1 MPSSPASP
9 WPPEAREVPV
19 VPDAIDPIVSPVH
32 HLKLPSRRFTS
43 SLLGQLCLATLGCVL
58 LGFTAATAAT
68 LMLNYRMLIR
78 EHEQKVS
85 ENADDLIRILEARP
99 RSEPGQWQ
107 KQLRNQLDQYAS
119 EDGLYWIEWPDGEL
133 TLPTATTDIHPEDMR
148 AISQNRKIASPG
160 FLQIGPWRQIP
171 RLPAAKTDSKIAQS
185 LPSNYSF
192 LPIQKRVY
200 LVHPHY
206 RTTNQAVIWAGK
218 DISSE
223 IALLHNELLTK
234 LLVWTLFS
242 ALTLLAISLL
252 ARRIFQPLNDLIL
265 TAKNFTTENLE
276 THAFTPLDPSPQ
288 LRRAPREVQELA
300 ESYSNLVSRVA
311 LAWSHQREFVNA
323 VSHELRNPLTIIG
336 GHLRRVQRRGQ
347 NLDPEQIRA
356 LATAEAEAHRIT
368 RLLNDLLDLSRSEA
382 GRLEL
387 VIKPVAVDE
396 VLLQSCDL
404 ARSQLARS
412 LNLKLPPEAAEGPI
426 MAVAESDRLQQVVL
440 NLIENADKYSPPGSP
455 ITVELHQEGDQEVR
469 ISIHDEG
476 IGIED
481 ADLPLIFNRFHRG
494 RNALN
499 HARGSG
505 LGLSIVKL
513 LVDGMGARISVESH
527 LERGSSF
534 HLHLPLTAPPAE
546 SPAVSNAPEPAA
558 ASQT

>member
-1 MPSSPASP
+1 MP
-9 WPPEAREVPV
+9 
-19 VPDAIDPIVSPVH
+19 DPIVSPVH
-32 HLKLPSRRFTS
+32 NLKLPGRRFAS
-43 SLLGQLCLATLGCVL
+43 SLLGQLFLATLGCVL

-68 LMLNYRMLIR
+68 LILNYRMLIR
-78 EHEQKVS
+78 EHEQKVN
-85 ENADDLIRILEARP
+85 ENADDLIRILEAEAG
-99 RSEPGQWQ
+99 SESGQWRE
-107 KQLRNQLDQYAS
+107 QLRNQLDQYAS
-119 EDGLYWIEWPDGEL
+119 ENGLYWIEWPDGKL
-133 TLPTATTDIHPEDMR
+133 TLPTATADIHPEDMR
-148 AISQNRKIASPG
+148 AISQHRNIGKQA
-160 FLQIGPWRQIP
+160 FLPIGPWRQSP
-171 RLPAAKTDSKIAQS
+171 SLPPPKAESKIAHI
-185 LPSNYSF
+185 LPDKYSF
-192 LPIQKRVY
+192 VPIQKRVY
-200 LVHPHY
+200 IVHPHY

-218 DISSE
+218 DISPE

-252 ARRIFQPLNDLIL
+252 AKRIIQPLNDLIQ
-265 TAKNFTTENLE
+265 TAKDFTTENLE
-276 THAFTPLDPSPQ
+276 THAFTPLDSS

-300 ESYSNLVSRVA
+300 ENYSNLVSRVA

-347 NLDPEQIRA
+347 NLDPEQLRA

-387 VIKPVAVDE
+387 VIQPVAVDE

-455 ITVELHQEGDQEVR
+455 ITVELQQEGDQGVR

-534 HLHLPLTAPPAE
+534 HLHLPLTAPPQE
-546 SPAVSNAPEPAA
+546 SPGVSNAPEPAS
-558 ASQT
+558 ASQA

>member
-1 MPSSPASP
+1 MP
-9 WPPEAREVPV
+9 
-19 VPDAIDPIVSPVH
+19 DPIVSTVH
-32 HLKLPSRRFTS
+32 NLKLPGRRFAS
-43 SLLGQLCLATLGCVL
+43 SLLGQLFLATLGCVL

-68 LMLNYRMLIR
+68 LILNYRMLIR
-78 EHEQKVS
+78 EHEQKVN
-85 ENADDLIRILEARP
+85 ENADDLIRILEAGAG
-99 RSEPGQWQ
+99 SESGQWRER
-107 KQLRNQLDQYAS
+107 LRNQLDQYTS
-119 EDGLYWIEWPDGEL
+119 ENGLYWIEWPDGKL
-133 TLPTATTDIHPEDMR
+133 TLPTATADIHPEDMR
-148 AISQNRKIASPG
+148 AISQHRNIGKQA
-160 FLQIGPWRQIP
+160 FLQIGPWRQSP
-171 RLPAAKTDSKIAQS
+171 SPPPPKAESKIARI
-185 LPSNYSF
+185 LPDKYSF
-192 LPIQKRVY
+192 VPIQKRVY
-200 LVHPHY
+200 IVHPHY

-252 ARRIFQPLNDLIL
+252 AKRIIQPLNDLIQ
-265 TAKNFTTENLE
+265 TAKDFTTENLE
-276 THAFTPLDPSPQ
+276 THAFTTLDSSPK

-347 NLDPEQIRA
+347 NLDPEQLRA

-387 VIKPVAVDE
+387 VIQPVAVDE

-455 ITVELHQEGDQEVR
+455 ITVELQQEGDLGVR

-534 HLHLPLTAPPAE
+534 HLHLPLTAPPQE
-546 SPAVSNAPEPAA
+546 SPGVSNAPEPAS
-558 ASQT
+558 ASQA

>member
-1 MPSSPASP
+1 MP
-9 WPPEAREVPV
+9 
-19 VPDAIDPIVSPVH
+19 DPIVSPVH
-32 HLKLPSRRFTS
+32 NLKLPGRRFAS
-43 SLLGQLCLATLGCVL
+43 SLLGQLFLATLGCVL
-58 LGFTAATAAT
+58 LGFTAATAAI
-68 LMLNYRMLIR
+68 LILNYRRLIR
-78 EHEQKVS
+78 EHEQKVN
-85 ENADDLIRILEARP
+85 ENADDLIRILEAGAGIE
-99 RSEPGQWQ
+99 SGQWRER
-107 KQLRNQLDQYAS
+107 LRNQLDQYTS
-119 EDGLYWIEWPDGEL
+119 ENGLYWIEWPDGKL
-133 TLPTATTDIHPEDMR
+133 TLPTATADIHPEDMR
-148 AISQNRKIASPG
+148 AISQHRNIGKQA
-160 FLQIGPWRQIP
+160 FLQIGPWRQSP
-171 RLPAAKTDSKIAQS
+171 SPPPPKAESKIARI
-185 LPSNYSF
+185 LPDKYSF
-192 LPIQKRVY
+192 VPIQKRVY
-200 LVHPHY
+200 IVHPHY

-252 ARRIFQPLNDLIL
+252 AKRIIQPLNDLIQ
-265 TAKNFTTENLE
+265 TAKDFTTENLE
-276 THAFTPLDPSPQ
+276 THAFTTLDSSPK

-347 NLDPEQIRA
+347 NLDPEQLRA

-387 VIKPVAVDE
+387 VIQPVAVDE

-455 ITVELHQEGDQEVR
+455 ITVELQQEGDLGVR

-534 HLHLPLTAPPAE
+534 HLHLPLTAPPQE
-546 SPAVSNAPEPAA
+546 SPGVSNAPEPAS
-558 ASQT
+558 ASQA

>member
-1 MPSSPASP
+1 MP
-9 WPPEAREVPV
+9 
-19 VPDAIDPIVSPVH
+19 DPIVSTVH
-32 HLKLPSRRFTS
+32 NLKLPGRRFAS
-43 SLLGQLCLATLGCVL
+43 SLLGQLFLATLGCVL

-68 LMLNYRMLIR
+68 LILNYRRLIR
-78 EHEQKVS
+78 EHEQKVN
-85 ENADDLIRILEARP
+85 ENADDLIRILEAGAGIE
-99 RSEPGQWQ
+99 SGQWRER
-107 KQLRNQLDQYAS
+107 LRNQLDQYTS
-119 EDGLYWIEWPDGEL
+119 ENGLYWIEWPDGKL
-133 TLPTATTDIHPEDMR
+133 TLPTATADIHPEDMR
-148 AISQNRKIASPG
+148 AISQHRNIGKQA
-160 FLQIGPWRQIP
+160 FLQIGPWRQSP
-171 RLPAAKTDSKIAQS
+171 SPPPPKAESKIARI
-185 LPSNYSF
+185 LPDKYSF
-192 LPIQKRVY
+192 VPIQKRVY
-200 LVHPHY
+200 IVHPHY

-252 ARRIFQPLNDLIL
+252 AKRIIQPLNDLIQ
-265 TAKNFTTENLE
+265 TAKDFTTENLE
-276 THAFTPLDPSPQ
+276 THAFTTLDSSPK

-347 NLDPEQIRA
+347 NLDPEQLRA

-387 VIKPVAVDE
+387 VIQPVAVDE

-455 ITVELHQEGDQEVR
+455 ITVELQQEGDLGVR

-534 HLHLPLTAPPAE
+534 HLHLPLTAPPQE
-546 SPAVSNAPEPAA
+546 SPGVSNAPEPAS
-558 ASQT
+558 ASQA